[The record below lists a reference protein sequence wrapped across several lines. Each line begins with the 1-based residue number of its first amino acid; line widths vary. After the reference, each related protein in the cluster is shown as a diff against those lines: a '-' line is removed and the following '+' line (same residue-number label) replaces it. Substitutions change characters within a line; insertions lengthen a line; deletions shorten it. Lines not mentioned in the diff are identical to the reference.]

1 MASPAIPK
9 FDAATLN
16 RATPSG
22 QFASPNGP
30 ATSREYLQEGDAFT
44 LVFTLPY
51 KREDIY
57 RELLSPKQLGVDHST
72 VKISITK
79 RTDQAESEVHQKLQ
93 LSARGN
99 KSQAEKNKEQ
109 EAILGELS
117 LGCERTV
124 TFPDGVVVSEL
135 VELVQPTLI
144 RWKQLS
150 SARGTNMV
158 GKDGGPLPEVT
169 IALDELPNDGGTS
182 IRMTYDFYQI
192 LKSDGTPL
200 DGGMMSKLLSQATRG
215 WANDMSARGY
225 MTVDG
230 GAALTGRAGYSPQ
243 GAGLSPADLG
253 STVLRSARRMKDD
266 MDEEA
271 RMKAEMLERAR
282 AAKKK

>member
-22 QFASPNGP
+22 QFASPNELRP
-30 ATSREYLQEGDAFT
+30 PHAEYLQEGDAFT

-51 KREDIY
+51 KRRTYIASY
-57 RELLSPKQLGVDHST
+57 SPKQLGVDHST

-135 VELVQPTLI
+135 VELVQPTRI
-144 RWKQLS
+144 RWRQLS
-150 SARGTNMV
+150 SERSTNMV
-158 GKDGGPLPEVT
+158 GKPGGALPEVT